1 LKDGNGPMSSM
12 PATTTPDFR
21 QTGTSRQLEIRHVS
35 KSYVVNGS
43 ALPVLQDITF
53 TVTAGDFVSI
63 VGTSGCGKSTL
74 LRLIVGLDADY
85 RGNILLDGQ
94 SISGTSLARGIV
106 FQDHRLLPWLT
117 LEQNVG
123 LALANLP
130 WSAAEKR
137 DAVREHIA
145 LVGLSGFENAY
156 PHQLSGGMAQRG
168 AIARGLVTHPE
179 ILLLDEPLGALDALT
194 RLRLQDELL
203 RIWERERVT
212 MILVTH
218 DVEEAIYLGD
228 KVLVMRSGPGHIASE
243 IKVDVP
249 EPRDRASLAFVTLRQ
264 RILAEMEAHGRLVS
278 PPPVRL
284 RRAS

>member
-1 LKDGNGPMSSM
+1 M
-12 PATTTPDFR
+12 PSLSVTASEHR
-21 QTGTSRQLEIRHVS
+21 SVGAARQLEIRHVS
-35 KSYVVNGS
+35 KSYTVNGRP
-43 ALPVLQDITF
+43 LPVLRDVSF
-53 TVTAGDFVSI
+53 SVAAGAFLSI
-63 VGTSGCGKSTL
+63 VGASGCGKSTL

-85 RGNILLDGQ
+85 RGDILLDGR
-94 SISGTSLARGIV
+94 SINGTSLARGIV

-130 WSAAEKR
+130 WLTAEKHES
-137 DAVREHIA
+137 VREHIA
-145 LVGLSGFENAY
+145 LVGLSGFESAY
-156 PHQLSGGMAQRG
+156 PYQLSGGMAQRA
-168 AIARGLVTHPE
+168 AIARGLVTRPE

-203 RIWERERVT
+203 RIWDRERVT

-228 KVLVMRSGPGHIASE
+228 KVLVMRPAPGRVASE
-243 IKVDVP
+243 IETDLP
-249 EPRDRASLAFVTLRQ
+249 EPRDRASFAFVALRQ
-264 RILAEMEAHGRLVS
+264 RILADMDAGDPNAA